1 MAELKVYLSDSLNE
15 KFRRAAMS
23 VYGYGRG
30 SISKAAEAALTRWC
44 VEHEP
49 PATAKTADSFKGDRG
64 QAGRAETGIDPDER
78 KKTRSEH
85 EPTGKNDS
93 LGQIG
98 SSS

>member
-15 KFRRAAMS
+15 KFRRLAMS
-23 VYGYGRG
+23 IYGFGRG
-30 SISKAAEAALTRWC
+30 SISKAAEAAFTEWC
-44 VEHEP
+44 MEHESP
-49 PATAKTADSFKGDRG
+49 VPAKTADSFKGERG

-85 EPTGKNDS
+85 ERTGKNDS